1 MISVLRQRPEDLR
14 RQPEQH
20 SESQGGRGYTV
31 KPYLKQTNKQ
41 PPPNNSWFA
50 VPNCDSNTGRP
61 WLRQEGRGLQA
72 SLGRPY

>member
-1 MISVLRQRPEDLR
+1 LISVLRQRPEDLR

-41 PPPNNSWFA
+41 PPPPTIA
-50 VPNCDSNTGRP
+50 
-61 WLRQEGRGLQA
+61 GL
-72 SLGRPY
+72 LCPIVIPTPGGPG